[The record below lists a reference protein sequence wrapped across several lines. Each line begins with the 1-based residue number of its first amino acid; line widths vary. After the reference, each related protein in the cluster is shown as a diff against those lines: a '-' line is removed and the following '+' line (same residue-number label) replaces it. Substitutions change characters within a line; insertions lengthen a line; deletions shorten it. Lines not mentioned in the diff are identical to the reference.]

1 MSKSRISS
9 RFQQPVVAGGA
20 RAALV
25 VFADQLGPEHPHHE
39 LIDGRKLLH
48 ELPWVLALAQALPDD
63 RLQLVVRLGG
73 AMMIVVG
80 LLLVTGWWERI
91 VQYLQLQ
98 AVGWVP
104 V

>member
-1 MSKSRISS
+1 
-9 RFQQPVVAGGA
+9 
-20 RAALV
+20 
-25 VFADQLGPEHPHHE
+25 
-39 LIDGRKLLH
+39 
-48 ELPWVLALAQALPDD
+48 
-63 RLQLVVRLGG
+63 
-73 AMMIVVG
+73 MMIVVG